1 VSGVVSRAV
10 SPVNP
15 APHVSRSVTGP
26 VLGLLAIPLA
36 SVSTA
41 VLLGDVAS
49 SPDRLGLVCGLVAT
63 VVGTAM
69 GLVVVSVTRAGAVA
83 FGSVAA
89 ALTRWSSL
97 GSGSVLVPLPM
108 PIGAPVVVVPV
119 TAAHRASIRRRGPPV
134 VLG

>member
-1 VSGVVSRAV
+1 
-10 SPVNP
+10 
-15 APHVSRSVTGP
+15 

-49 SPDRLGLVCGLVAT
+49 SPDSLGLVWGLAAT
-63 VVGTAM
+63 VVGIAM
-69 GLVVVSVTRAGAVA
+69 GLVAVGVTRAAAVA
-83 FGSVAA
+83 FGSVVA
-89 ALTRWSSL
+89 ALVRWSSL

-108 PIGAPVVVVPV
+108 PTPAAVVVVPV
-119 TAAHRASIRRRGPPV
+119 TAAHRASIRRRGPPD

>member
-1 VSGVVSRAV
+1 VT
-10 SPVNP
+10 
-15 APHVSRSVTGP
+15 RSVTGS

-41 VLLGDVAS
+41 ALLGDVAS
-49 SPDRLGLVCGLVAT
+49 SPDRLGLVWGLAAT
-63 VVGTAM
+63 VVGIAM
-69 GLVVVSVTRAGAVA
+69 GLVAVGVTRAAAVA
-83 FGSVAA
+83 FGSVVA
-89 ALTRWSSL
+89 ALVRWSSL

-108 PIGAPVVVVPV
+108 PTPVAVVVVPV